1 LIFDRR
7 ARVSGR
13 GPSLRRS
20 QALWRSCVLLPLA
33 AAGCSSS
40 SSTLAYTPYTG
51 VDVLSSGVTAGV
63 GCGEQ
68 GEQVFRYVVLLS
80 DPNPSDAGSPSLAPL
95 PDGAP
100 PVWASVFSCFTNGAF
115 ASITTSPSGGP
126 LVEAWVY
133 AYDLADFQAAQATVP
148 AFACPDPTCLLT
160 LDDVRAMLQTRS
172 TYTATCTAMPESGDH
187 VLSACGALRPTRA
200 MFDAATSEDSPSD
213 STRDG
218 GIDD

>member
-1 LIFDRR
+1 LTTIDRR
-7 ARVSGR
+7 ARISGR

-20 QALWRSCVLLPLA
+20 RALRRSWVLLPLA
-33 AAGCSSS
+33 AAGCSAS

-68 GEQVFRYVVLLS
+68 GDQVFRYVVLLS
-80 DPNPSDAGSPSLAPL
+80 DPSNAVSPSLTPL

-126 LVEAWVY
+126 VVEGWIY

-148 AFACPDPTCLLT
+148 ALACPDPTCLLT

-172 TYTATCTAMPESGDH
+172 TYTTTCTATPESGDH
-187 VLSACGALRPTRA
+187 VLSACTALRPTREMA
-200 MFDAATSEDSPSD
+200 DAAASDASASD
-213 STRDG
+213 SSHDVG
-218 GIDD
+218 VGE

>member
-1 LIFDRR
+1 MTFDRR
-7 ARVSGR
+7 ARVSGP
-13 GPSLRRS
+13 GPSLRPSR
-20 QALWRSCVLLPLA
+20 ALWPSWALLPLA

-68 GEQVFRYVVLLS
+68 GDQVFRYVVLLS
-80 DPNPSDAGSPSLAPL
+80 DPSDAGSPSLAPL

-100 PVWASVFSCFTNGAF
+100 PVWASAFSCFTNGAF

-126 LVEAWVY
+126 VVEGWIY

-148 AFACPDPTCLLT
+148 AFACLDPTCLLT

-172 TYTATCTAMPESGDH
+172 TYTTTCTAMPESGDH
-187 VLSACGALRPTRA
+187 VLSACGSLRPTRA
-200 MFDAATSEDSPSD
+200 MFDAATTEDSPSD
-213 STRDG
+213 STRDA